1 MSEKASGE
9 LSVRQ
14 LIALVKNALSG
25 KADKSEIPAAVTEQT
40 VSGWGFTKNSGTYS
54 KPSGGIPASDLAAG
68 VIPTVPTK
76 VSDLTNDSGYQTAQ
90 QVQTAIASA
99 AELPSGGSA
108 GDFLRKTA
116 SGVAWQTVPSA
127 ESASFGGG
135 ST

>member
-1 MSEKASGE
+1 VANETVKKGFAWLVGVVKE
-9 LSVRQ
+9 
-14 LIALVKNALSG
+14 ALNG
-25 KADKSEIPAAVTEQT
+25 KADKSEIP
-40 VSGWGFTKNSGTYS
+40 
-54 KPSGGIPASDLAAG
+54 
-68 VIPTVPTK
+68 TVPTN
-76 VSDLTNDSGYQTAQ
+76 VSAFNNDSGYQTAQ
-90 QVQTAIASA
+90 DVQTAIASA